1 VQRQYAAAW
10 VSLCVSAVI
19 LVGCST
25 APVQKPTQTVAPD
38 SSAAASLKDVQAQVV
53 KLSQQN
59 ETIINAVQKSAQDA
73 DAFRLETK
81 GGIASLTQ
89 CQFRLESWLAEA
101 SDGDRV
107 RSLGIVPYPA
117 PGQAGPQLVVGP
129 DRRPG
134 GAVPD
139 ARSAGAGADAEKPV
153 LSGQWP
159 VASDRKWRPTM
170 LELLI
175 AFIVG
180 AAIPIIALLVALRRH
195 SAAIE
200 AYETKIS
207 VIENN
212 FIARVEALIQRIE
225 GKPAAP
231 FAPHTPA
238 APKT

>member
-1 VQRQYAAAW
+1 
-10 VSLCVSAVI
+10 
-19 LVGCST
+19 
-25 APVQKPTQTVAPD
+25 
-38 SSAAASLKDVQAQVV
+38 
-53 KLSQQN
+53 
-59 ETIINAVQKSAQDA
+59 
-73 DAFRLETK
+73 
-81 GGIASLTQ
+81 
-89 CQFRLESWLAEA
+89 
-101 SDGDRV
+101 
-107 RSLGIVPYPA
+107 
-117 PGQAGPQLVVGP
+117 
-129 DRRPG
+129 
-134 GAVPD
+134 
-139 ARSAGAGADAEKPV
+139 
-153 LSGQWP
+153 
-159 VASDRKWRPTM
+159 M